1 MKQVTLGFVP
11 TRRNIFSAPAAVEY
25 ADLTRKRLEQLGVRF
40 VDVTGINPE
49 GLFYDEA
56 DRAAVSRRFREAHV
70 DGLLIAHCNFGTEY
84 VCARLARELNVQ
96 IGRAHV

>member
-56 DRAAVSRRFREAHV
+56 DRAAKNCDCVKVKIMVGENRSGGGEPP
-70 DGLLIAHCNFGTEY
+70 LP
-84 VCARLARELNVQ
+84 
-96 IGRAHV
+96 

>member
-56 DRAAVSRRFREAHV
+56 DRAAASVRPTWTVCSSPTAISAQSTSAP
-70 DGLLIAHCNFGTEY
+70 GLPGS
-84 VCARLARELNVQ
+84 
-96 IGRAHV
+96 